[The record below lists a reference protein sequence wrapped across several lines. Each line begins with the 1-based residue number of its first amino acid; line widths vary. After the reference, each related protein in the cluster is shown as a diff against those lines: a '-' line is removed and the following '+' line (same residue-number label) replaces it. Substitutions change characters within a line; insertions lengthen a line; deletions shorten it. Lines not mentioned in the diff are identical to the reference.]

1 MFSLILHGRRS
12 IELQLCRNS
21 INLLNLLRNAS
32 AFSSDVSSLQGGRK
46 GKTFTVSYLVHSL
59 GLTRKLSETI
69 STKVN
74 LEDKGN
80 PDSVLSLLRSHGFT
94 DSQLS
99 SIVTNYPRLLTA
111 DAEGSL
117 SPKLKFLKSRGASS
131 SELSETL
138 SKVPRILGVKKEKSI
153 SVYYDFVRDVIEADK
168 SSKYVKLRPSS
179 LPHGSQ
185 QENKLRNVSALRDLG
200 VPQRLLLP
208 LLISDHQL
216 LCGNEKFKESLK
228 KVVEMGF
235 DPTTSKFVK
244 ALRIVQRYSSKA
256 VEDKVSFYVELGFD
270 VKDVWAMFKKYPPFL
285 NNSEKKVTQMI
296 ETLKMC
302 GLQEDEILSLIEKF
316 PQCISYSEEK
326 MEKAIDT
333 LLCLGFSTGDL
344 TVILKR
350 FPQFIGLSA
359 ESLKEKTEF
368 LVKEMK
374 WPLKAVV
381 STPAVFGYSLEKRT
395 VPRCNVLKALMTKGL
410 LGSELPTMSPVLAT
424 ADEAFLN
431 KYVRKH
437 NDKKLVAE
445 LMASF
450 TGKKKKNKKN
460 LDLVK

>member
-1 MFSLILHGRRS
+1 
-12 IELQLCRNS
+12 
-21 INLLNLLRNAS
+21 
-32 AFSSDVSSLQGGRK
+32 
-46 GKTFTVSYLVHSL
+46 
-59 GLTRKLSETI
+59 
-69 STKVN
+69 
-74 LEDKGN
+74 
-80 PDSVLSLLRSHGFT
+80 
-94 DSQLS
+94 
-99 SIVTNYPRLLTA
+99 
-111 DAEGSL
+111 
-117 SPKLKFLKSRGASS
+117 
-131 SELSETL
+131 
-138 SKVPRILGVKKEKSI
+138 
-153 SVYYDFVRDVIEADK
+153 
-168 SSKYVKLRPSS
+168 
-179 LPHGSQ
+179 
-185 QENKLRNVSALRDLG
+185 
-200 VPQRLLLP
+200 
-208 LLISDHQL
+208 
-216 LCGNEKFKESLK
+216 
-228 KVVEMGF
+228 MGF

-256 VEDKVSFYVELGFD
+256 VEDKVSFFVELGFD
-270 VKDVWAMFKKYPPFL
+270 VNDVWAMFKKYPPFL
-285 NNSEKKVTQMI
+285 NNSEKK
-296 ETLKMC
+296 
-302 GLQEDEILSLIEKF
+302 
-316 PQCISYSEEK
+316 K

-333 LLCLGFSTGDL
+333 LLCLGFSKGDL

-410 LGSELPTMSPVLAT
+410 LGSELPTMSPVLAIT
-424 ADEAFLN
+424 DEAFLN

>member
-21 INLLNLLRNAS
+21 IDLVNLLRNAS
-32 AFSSDVSSLQGGRK
+32 AFSSDVSSLQSGRK

-285 NNSEKKVTQMI
+285 NNSEKKKKITRGF
-296 ETLKMC
+296 ETMKKC
-302 GLQEDEILSLIEKF
+302 GLLEDEELRSVVKMF
-316 PQCISYSEEK
+316 PQ
-326 MEKAIDT
+326 
-333 LLCLGFSTGDL
+333 CLGFSEENILNSVETFLGLGFSRDEIAMMVKRL
-344 TVILKR
+344 PASIGYSGETVK
-350 FPQFIGLSA
+350 
-359 ESLKEKTEF
+359 KKTEF
-368 LVKEMK
+368 VVKEMS
-374 WPLKAVV
+374 WPLKAVALFPQV
-381 STPAVFGYSLEKRT
+381 LGLSMEKRI
-395 VPRCNVLKALMTKGL
+395 VPRCNVIKALISKGL
-410 LGSELPTMSPVLAT
+410 IKSELLPPLSSALVCT
-424 ADEAFLN
+424 DQDFL
-431 KYVRKH
+431 KRYVRKH
-437 NDKKLVAE
+437 DEDEEFVAE
-445 LMASF
+445 LMAIF
-450 TGKKKKNKKN
+450 TGEMRTNK
-460 LDLVK
+460 